1 MQLDIDR
8 LQTLQAENRD
18 IYITL
23 MKKTK
28 DEIWKKINELKDGDA
43 SKDGQPQYVSLAQAK
58 KLEFRYSH
66 DYPEIL
72 EETHFPPVD
81 KLNFDNCLVAVS
93 ELKNGSAYFPE
104 Y

>member
-43 SKDGQPQYVSLAQAK
+43 SKDGQP
-58 KLEFRYSH
+58 
-66 DYPEIL
+66 
-72 EETHFPPVD
+72 
-81 KLNFDNCLVAVS
+81 
-93 ELKNGSAYFPE
+93 
-104 Y
+104 